1 MYHPVHALVPL
12 LVYSRCQRG
21 VTQGAVCL
29 NSCPRPCKNRFE
41 LQPIGGRSDWCAAV
55 NLVLLKKHGQIILLE
70 GSRAEPGCL
79 GHAGTSFS
87 SGRSGAGAH
96 LVLHFES
103 GATRAIGELVSFASY
118 YTRNISRQTQE
129 SIQEGFW
136 NFPVGISFRY
146 CCFL

>member
-41 LQPIGGRSDWCAAV
+41 LQPIGGRSDWCTAV
-55 NLVLLKKHGQIILLE
+55 ILVLLKKHGQIILLE

-79 GHAGTSFS
+79 GHAGARFL
-87 SGRSGAGAH
+87 SGRSGVGVH
-96 LVLHFES
+96 LVLHFDS
-103 GATRAIGELVSFASY
+103 GAIRAFRGSLCHMH
-118 YTRNISRQTQE
+118 RNIHA
-129 SIQEGFW
+129 I
-136 NFPVGISFRY
+136 
-146 CCFL
+146 FLGKHKRVDPGEFL